1 MVVLQEFKS
10 ALLRG
15 LNDRIKHQFRVRLG
29 MVFSNFVGVVLME
42 QVFVPV
48 AEFDE
53 TGNPFMFSMV
63 SNNLLDDCIS
73 VLLIQFAKSL
83 GFDFVRFN
91 QNTVEIKD
99 NRIITE
105 MRHLLGFRVL
115 RFFGSFLNLFDQL
128 QKPLAEINVH
138 WRNVLA
144 TELGLI
150 GIGGADIVAFVIG
163 FNELDRVGLS

>member
-29 MVFSNFVGVVLME
+29 VVFSNFVGVVLME

-48 AEFDE
+48 AESDE

-83 GFDFVRFN
+83 EPVMHF
-91 QNTVEIKD
+91 E
-99 NRIITE
+99 E
-105 MRHLLGFRVL
+105 
-115 RFFGSFLNLFDQL
+115 
-128 QKPLAEINVH
+128 
-138 WRNVLA
+138 
-144 TELGLI
+144 
-150 GIGGADIVAFVIG
+150 VI
-163 FNELDRVGLS
+163 DYRVGQVVLHSTQ